1 MADNDIA
8 RRGYMNVVRNPRDGV
23 VSVEIFDIKFT
34 QSKLNNVLGF
44 LSQWTAPKL

>member
-23 VSVEIFDIKFT
+23 VSYFIKKTKTKTTTSGWIFK
-34 QSKLNNVLGF
+34 V
-44 LSQWTAPKL
+44 